1 MSLFKNKFFTFFTLF
16 ICFACSSPHANLE
29 DGIYA
34 EIQTSKGSMTAK
46 LFHKKAPLTT
56 ANFVSLAE
64 GSNTFVHDKFK
75 DKKFYDGTIFHRIV
89 KDTLV
94 QGGDPF
100 GNGNG
105 NPGYRFMDEFHPD
118 LKHDTIGILAMAN
131 AGPNTNGSQ
140 FYISK
145 VNRPELDNK
154 HSIFGKIIDG
164 FDVLDSILQ
173 VPTSKDEKPL
183 DSIIIS
189 NLNIIRIGKKA
200 KNFNAN
206 KVFRQQFAKKQKEA
220 KEENARIEKL
230 KNETR
235 EKHLKQKETAT
246 TLASGVRY
254 FISEKGNGEPLKIFS
269 RAMAHYALFLEDGT
283 LLNTSDLSLAE
294 AYGIVKET
302 KKAANKYVPIK
313 ADLSPDA
320 PMIAG
325 FKEGL
330 QQLNVG
336 DKATLFIPYH
346 LAYGEAGNS
355 GIPPK
360 TNLIFEVE
368 ILSLAK

>member
-1 MSLFKNKFFTFFTLF
+1 MSSFKTKFFSFLLL

-34 EIQTSKGSMTAK
+34 EIQTTKGTITAK
-46 LFHKKAPLTT
+46 LHHKKAPLTT

-64 GSNTFVHDKFK
+64 GYNIFVNDTFKN
-75 DKKFYDGTIFHRIV
+75 KKFYDGTIFHRVV
-89 KDTLV
+89 KDTLI

-118 LKHDTIGILAMAN
+118 LKHDKPGILAMAN
-131 AGPNTNGSQ
+131 AGKNTNGSQ

-154 HSIFGKIIDG
+154 HSIFGEMIDG

-173 VPTSKDEKPL
+173 VPTSKEEVPL
-183 DSIIIS
+183 DSIQIS
-189 NLNIIRIGKKA
+189 KLNIIRIGKDA
-200 KNFNAN
+200 ENFDAN
-206 KVFRQQFAKKQKEA
+206 KVFKYHFAKKQKEEKA
-220 KEENARIEKL
+220 KKARQEKL

-235 EKHLKQKETAT
+235 EKHLKQKKTAV
-246 TLASGVRY
+246 TLDSGVRY

-269 RAMAHYALFLEDGT
+269 RAMAHYALFLENGT
-283 LLNTSDLSLAE
+283 LLNTSNLSLAE
-294 AYGIVKET
+294 AYSIVKES
-302 KKAANKYVPIK
+302 KKVANRYVPIK
-313 ADLSPDA
+313 ADLGPDA

-325 FKEGL
+325 FKEGM